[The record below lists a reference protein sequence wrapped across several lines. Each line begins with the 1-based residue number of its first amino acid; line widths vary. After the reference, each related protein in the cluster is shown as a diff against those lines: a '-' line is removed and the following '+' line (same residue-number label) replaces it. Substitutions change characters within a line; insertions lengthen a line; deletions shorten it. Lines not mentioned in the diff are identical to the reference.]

1 LQGQE
6 IGYSL
11 PMKNTNKLQRHSF
24 NFSIRSYLRTIL
36 GGCLIAAS
44 FISALVISNS
54 SSRMITVWSA
64 AVELGQGEV
73 ITSDDVV
80 ISKVLLPS
88 NAANYIDGEVSIIGS
103 SVVRAIGADELIPA
117 YALSSQI
124 DEQLKQVPIAISFTQ
139 VPKDIGSGQRVDIY
153 GITKSELRSQSLT
166 SGKFKSRL
174 IASDLVIDQVDNQ
187 ASALGGDLVIT
198 LLVPKPIIPSLIEDM
213 GNYNFVLVGNR

>member
-1 LQGQE
+1 LQGRE

-11 PMKNTNKLQRHSF
+11 PMKNTNKLQRNSF

-198 LLVPKPIIPSLIEDM
+198 LLVPKPIIPSLIEDI
-213 GNYNFVLVGNR
+213 GNYNFILVGNR

>member
-1 LQGQE
+1 
-6 IGYSL
+6 
-11 PMKNTNKLQRHSF
+11 MKNTNKLQRNSF

-88 NAANYIDGEVSIIGS
+88 NAANYIDGEV
-103 SVVRAIGADELIPA
+103 
-117 YALSSQI
+117 
-124 DEQLKQVPIAISFTQ
+124 
-139 VPKDIGSGQRVDIY
+139 
-153 GITKSELRSQSLT
+153 
-166 SGKFKSRL
+166 
-174 IASDLVIDQVDNQ
+174 
-187 ASALGGDLVIT
+187 
-198 LLVPKPIIPSLIEDM
+198 
-213 GNYNFVLVGNR
+213 

>member
-1 LQGQE
+1 MQGRE

-11 PMKNTNKLQRHSF
+11 PMKNTNKLQRNSF

-198 LLVPKPIIPSLIEDM
+198 LLIPKPIIPSLIEDM